1 MRARSRHRF
10 VPVTAF
16 CLSEPWSEAMSELD
30 KAHPEVS
37 LLSAFASTIAVALA
51 VGLPLAVAIIWVCS

>member
-1 MRARSRHRF
+1 VREA
-10 VPVTAF
+10 VTASSRWRLF
-16 CLSEPWSEAMSELD
+16 SFSEPWSEAMSELD

>member
-1 MRARSRHRF
+1 
-10 VPVTAF
+10 
-16 CLSEPWSEAMSELD
+16 MSELD